1 MKKYR
6 VEITETLQYQEVI
19 EAENEQE
26 AIRKM
31 KEKYENQDIILDESN
46 YVSTEF
52 DVLEKV
58 KKREQRER

>member
-26 AIRKM
+26 AIRKI
-31 KEKYENQDIILDESN
+31 KEKYQNQDIILDESN

-58 KKREQRER
+58 KKREQHER

>member
-26 AIRKM
+26 AIRKI
-31 KEKYENQDIILDESN
+31 KEKYQSQDIILDESN
-46 YVSTEF
+46 HVSTEF

>member
-6 VEITETLQYQEVI
+6 IEITETLQYQEVI

-26 AIRKM
+26 AIRKI
-31 KEKYENQDIILDESN
+31 KEKYQDIILDESN
-46 YVSTEF
+46 HVSTEF